1 MKHIKLSLAAMLIF
15 FLATDSFSQDN
26 KATTASHTHPELE
39 KKLEEIKD
47 NQNKSKETYDL
58 AQETYKLT
66 KEYDRTMDNRERQF
80 FWLIGSI
87 ISLFSA
93 MGLGTFIY
101 NSVMGSKAQ
110 KEIVDAKKE
119 LVANTI
125 KNFDELKKEILDK
138 HTLEINKIISTK
150 EKTIFQ
156 MVSAKER
163 DYYLRENAKIIVIN
177 HKDTPISDGFKK
189 ALSLFGKFDLKDNMK
204 NFTKLSDAL
213 VNENIAEFKD
223 ADLVIIENQDLQMQ
237 WKIGNASPSNEL
249 IMEVSKAGSET
260 PDDLNNEHQNQAIM
274 INLINKICDQTALI
288 YYGPGALQ
296 STKADPDK
304 QHLIAF
310 ANSPST
316 LYSNVMNLLKFKDIL
331 ESEQEQ
337 A

>member
-1 MKHIKLSLAAMLIF
+1 
-15 FLATDSFSQDN
+15 
-26 KATTASHTHPELE
+26 
-39 KKLEEIKD
+39 
-47 NQNKSKETYDL
+47 
-58 AQETYKLT
+58 
-66 KEYDRTMDNRERQF
+66 
-80 FWLIGSI
+80 
-87 ISLFSA
+87 

-125 KNFDELKKEILDK
+125 QKFDELKKDVLEK
-138 HTLEINKIISTK
+138 HTLEINKIISTNK
-150 EKTIFQ
+150 KTVYQ

-163 DYYLRENAKIIVIN
+163 DYFLRENAKIIVIN
-177 HKDTPISDGFKK
+177 HQDTPISEGFKK
-189 ALSLFGKFDLKDNMK
+189 ALSLFGKFDLKRNMK
-204 NFTKLSDAL
+204 NFVKLSDAL
-213 VNENIAEFKD
+213 ADKNIAEFKD
-223 ADLVIIENQDLQMQ
+223 VDVVIIENQDIKMQ
-237 WKIGNASPSNEL
+237 WKIGNNTTLSNER
-249 IMEVSKAGSET
+249 IMEISKAGPET

-274 INLINKICDQTALI
+274 IALINKICDHTALV
-288 YYGPGALQ
+288 YYGPGVLQ

-331 ESEQEQ
+331 ESEQVK